1 MEQFLADEVDSC
13 QVVDRNVLLC
23 HVPGLRY
30 NFGVSDPSDQ
40 DEVKR
45 MLNVL
50 RTSIRLLGLTNREI
64 ERRLGLTPSYVS
76 RLFAGAIELKVEHV
90 VAIARAMG
98 LQPWEFFELAYP
110 RRSDSPSEPFRAIRG
125 LLRDMQP
132 ASESAAP
139 PQPAGFTAEEIE
151 EKIQVSVR
159 KVLRE
164 LAGGK

>member
-1 MEQFLADEVDSC
+1 MFLARGTISC
-13 QVVDRNVLLC
+13 M
-23 HVPGLRY
+23 
-30 NFGVSDPSDQ
+30 SDQ

-45 MLNVL
+45 LLNVL

-76 RLFAGAIELKVEHV
+76 RLFAGAIELKMEHV

-98 LQPWEFFELAYP
+98 LQPWELFELAYP
-110 RRSDSPSEPFRAIRG
+110 RRSDAPSESFRAIRS

-132 ASESAAP
+132 SAEPAA
-139 PQPAGFTAEEIE
+139 QPVTITAEEID
-151 EKIQVSVR
+151 EKIQESVR

-164 LAGGK
+164 LAGGQ

>member
-1 MEQFLADEVDSC
+1 M
-13 QVVDRNVLLC
+13 
-23 HVPGLRY
+23 
-30 NFGVSDPSDQ
+30 SDQ

-45 MLNVL
+45 LLNVL

-76 RLFAGAIELKVEHV
+76 RLFGGAIELKMEHV

-98 LQPWEFFELAYP
+98 LQPWEIFELAYP
-110 RRSDSPSEPFRAIRG
+110 RRSDAPSESFRAIRS

-132 ASESAAP
+132 SAEPAA
-139 PQPAGFTAEEIE
+139 PQPAAFTAEEID
-151 EKIQVSVR
+151 EKIQESVR

-164 LAGGK
+164 LAGGQ

>member
-1 MEQFLADEVDSC
+1 M
-13 QVVDRNVLLC
+13 
-23 HVPGLRY
+23 Y
-30 NFGVSDPSDQ
+30 NFGVSEPSDQ
-40 DEVKR
+40 EEVKR
-45 MLNVL
+45 LLNIL

-98 LQPWEFFELAYP
+98 LQPWELFELAYP

-132 ASESAAP
+132 ASEPPA
-139 PQPAGFTAEEIE
+139 PQPAGFTEEEIE
-151 EKIQVSVR
+151 EKIQASVR

-164 LAGGK
+164 LASGK

>member
-1 MEQFLADEVDSC
+1 V
-13 QVVDRNVLLC
+13 
-23 HVPGLRY
+23 
-30 NFGVSDPSDQ
+30 SDQ

-45 MLNVL
+45 LLNIL

-98 LQPWEFFELAYP
+98 LQPWELFELAYP
-110 RRSDSPSEPFRAIRG
+110 RRSDPPSEPFRAIRG

-132 ASESAAP
+132 TSEPAAA
-139 PQPAGFTAEEIE
+139 QPAGFTAEEIE
-151 EKIQVSVR
+151 EKIQASVR

>member
-1 MEQFLADEVDSC
+1 ME
-13 QVVDRNVLLC
+13 
-23 HVPGLRY
+23 Y
-30 NFGVSDPSDQ
+30 NFCMSDQ
-40 DEVKR
+40 DEVDR
-45 MLNVL
+45 VLNVL

-90 VAIARAMG
+90 VSISRAMG

-110 RRSDSPSEPFRAIRG
+110 RRSDPPSEPFRAIRN

-132 ASESAAP
+132 AQDQ
-139 PQPAGFTAEEIE
+139 PQPAALTTAEIE
-151 EKIQVSVR
+151 EKIQDSVR

-164 LAGGK
+164 LAGGGK

>member
-1 MEQFLADEVDSC
+1 MNDQKDLEEVD
-13 QVVDRNVLLC
+13 RL
-23 HVPGLRY
+23 
-30 NFGVSDPSDQ
+30 
-40 DEVKR
+40 
-45 MLNVL
+45 LNVL

-90 VAIARAMG
+90 ISIARAMG
-98 LQPWEFFELAYP
+98 IQPWEFFELAYP
-110 RRSDSPSEPFRAIRG
+110 RRSDPPTEPFRAIRT

-132 ASESAAP
+132 AMESAPAP
-139 PQPAGFTAEEIE
+139 QAAPLSTAEIE
-151 EKIQVSVR
+151 EKIQESVR